1 MSDNYTLIHSHTDYS
16 LLDSCTNYKE
26 LIDTAVENGMKAIA
40 ITEHGLPKGYIA
52 KALYCKEK
60 GIKFLH
66 GVEMY
71 LTERLEPK
79 MRDNYHTV
87 LIAKNWDGV
96 LELNKLVTMSTD
108 AQHFYY
114 MNRISFDEFLKISD
128 NIIKTSACLASPLHK
143 LPHDHPLY
151 MDLARHYDYLEV
163 QPHNQIDQKEY
174 NMWLVKLANDL
185 GKPLI
190 AGTDTHS
197 SNAYKAEC
205 RSVLLEAKCKNYDDD
220 GFDLTFKTYN
230 ELLTAFE
237 TQGALS
243 KEQYEQAIENTNA
256 LADSVDDFKL
266 DTSIKYPILYGSRE
280 KDSEKFVETVE
291 RKFAEKVSNGT
302 IPASEVEAFRSAID
316 EELKVFQK
324 LKMDGWML
332 SMSELVSWCKENGY
346 AIGPARGSV
355 GGSRVAYVTD
365 IIDLDPEQWHTVF
378 SRFCNEDREEIGD
391 IDIDCVEADRPA
403 IFDYITNRFGQRKVG
418 RVLSYGALQNKG
430 VIDEIGRCFAYRW
443 AASISNPAD
452 IPPRGTIAF
461 KLFMDRMRSRPD
473 CPWSLKKVDEI
484 KVSFAANE
492 EQTRQKYAE
501 LFYYYDGLVGTRF
514 AQSVHPA
521 GVVISPITLDDN
533 YGMML
538 KDGEWCLLLDMDEVH
553 DGCGLAKYDFLI
565 LKTVQ
570 VVRDTCRYVG
580 IPYPQMH
587 TINFDDQD
595 VWEDMGKDLSM
606 IFQFESAFGADSFK
620 RFHPR
625 SIFDMSLVTACI
637 RPSGASYRDDL
648 LAHKPHKNPSELID
662 HLLADNNGYLVYQED
677 IIAFLQSVCGLSGSY
692 ADTVRRGIARKKP
705 EILAGAMPTIN
716 EGYCSKSEKPR
727 EVAEK
732 ECAEFLKIIEDA
744 SSYMFGKNHSI
755 AYCLL
760 GYLCGYYRHYYP
772 IEFITS
778 YLNNAANEDD
788 IQTGTAYANR
798 IGVKIVAPRWGL
810 SKSEYFY
817 NKEQR
822 IISKGMSSIRYM
834 SPAVADELYA
844 LAKSRTFESFV
855 DVLKGITEQTSTNS
869 RQLDILIHLDF
880 FEEFGNQNELT
891 VISNAFSELFKSGE
905 ARQVKRSLVDGTI
918 YESAISH
925 NATSK
930 TKSGAD
936 AKSYTFVD
944 IDTAMHE
951 AERAIRA
958 MGLKDACLRDK
969 LKYQADYFG
978 HVAST
983 GNEADRATLIVI
995 GVYPLERKRDGKQF
1009 GYSVITNSLGSGK
1022 QSRFTIF
1029 NRDWNRCGEIAKG
1042 DIIRCLDYK
1051 RDGEYFT
1058 MTDYME
1064 MW

>member
-1 MSDNYTLIHSHTDYS
+1 MSQNYTLIHSHTDYS

-26 LIDTAVENGMKAIA
+26 LIDTAVDNGMTAIA
-40 ITEHGLPKGYIA
+40 ITEHGLPRGYIA

-66 GVEMY
+66 GVEIY
-71 LTERLEPK
+71 LTEHLEPK
-79 MRDNYHTV
+79 VRDNYHTV

-96 LELNKLVTMSTD
+96 LELNRLVTLSTD
-108 AQHFYY
+108 EQHFYY
-114 MNRISFDEFLKISD
+114 TNRISFDEFLNVSD
-128 NIIKTSACLASPLHK
+128 NIIKTSACLASPLNK
-143 LPHDHPLY
+143 LPRTHPRY

-163 QPHNQIDQKEY
+163 QPHDNQEQKEY
-174 NMWLVKLANDL
+174 NLWLLQLANEL
-185 GKPLI
+185 QKPLI

-197 SNAYKAEC
+197 SSAYKAEC
-205 RSVLLEAKCKNYDDD
+205 RSVLLEAKSKRYDDD
-220 GFDLTFKTYN
+220 GFDLTFKTYS
-230 ELLTAFE
+230 ELISAFDK
-237 TQGALS
+237 QGVLS
-243 KEQYEQAIENTNA
+243 EEQYICAISNTNL
-256 LADSVDDFKL
+256 LADSVDEFKL
-266 DTSIKYPILYGSRE
+266 DTAIKYPILYGSRE
-280 KDSEKFVETVE
+280 KDSEMFKETVE
-291 RKFAEKVSNGT
+291 RKFAEKVESGI
-302 IPASEVEAFRSAID
+302 IPQDEKVAFRCAID
-316 EELKVFQK
+316 DELKVFQK

-332 SMSELVSWCKENGY
+332 SMSELVSWCKAQGY

-391 IDIDCVEADRPA
+391 IDIDCVEEDRPA
-403 IFDYITNRFGQRKVG
+403 IFDYITNRFGQNKVG
-418 RVLSYGALQNKG
+418 RVLSYMTLQNKG
-430 VIDEIGRCFAYRW
+430 VIDEIGRCLAYRW
-443 AASISNPAD
+443 VESVSNPAD
-452 IPPRGTIAF
+452 IPARGSNKY
-461 KLFMDRMRSRPD
+461 KLFVDHMRSRPD
-473 CPWSLKKVDEI
+473 CPWSLKQISKIKEVFSTDEEYAR
-484 KVSFAANE
+484 K
-492 EQTRQKYAE
+492 QYAE
-501 LFYYYDGLVGTRF
+501 LFYYYDGLVDTRV

-521 GVVISPITLDDN
+521 GMVISPITLDDN

-553 DGCGLAKYDFLI
+553 DGCGLAKYDFLA

-570 VVRDTCRYVG
+570 VVRDTCCYAN
-580 IPYPQMH
+580 IQYPKMH
-587 TINFDDQD
+587 EIDFDDQD
-595 VWEDMGKDLSM
+595 VWEDMSRDLSM

-648 LAHKPHKNPSELID
+648 LSHKPHKNPSELID
-662 HLLADNNGYLVYQED
+662 NLLADNNGYLVYQED

-705 EILAGAMPTIN
+705 EILATALPRIN
-716 EGYCSKSEKPR
+716 EGYCAKSEKPR
-727 EVAEK
+727 DVAER
-732 ECAEFLKIIEDA
+732 ECAEFLQIIEDA

-772 IEFITS
+772 MEFITS

-788 IQTGTAYANR
+788 IQTGTAYAHR
-798 IGVKIVAPRWGL
+798 IGIKIVSPRWGL
-810 SKSEYFY
+810 SKSEYFF

-822 IISKGMSSIRYM
+822 IISKGMSSIKYM
-834 SPAVADELYA
+834 SKAVADELYA
-844 LAKSRTFESFV
+844 LAQSRNFSSFV
-855 DVLKGITEQTSTNS
+855 DVLKGIAERTSTNQ
-869 RQLDILIHLDF
+869 RQLDILIHIDF
-880 FEEFGNQNELT
+880 FAEFGNQNELT
-891 VISNAFSELFKSGE
+891 VISNVFSELFKNGE
-905 ARQVKRSLVDGTI
+905 ARQIKRSLIDGTI
-918 YESAISH
+918 YESAVRNH
-925 NATSK
+925 ATSK
-930 TKSGAD
+930 TKSGTE
-936 AKSYTFVD
+936 AKSYTLVD
-944 IDTAMHE
+944 CDAAMHE
-951 AERAIRA
+951 AEDAIRA
-958 MGLKDACLRDK
+958 MGLKDVCLRDK
-969 LKYQADYFG
+969 LKYQTDYFG

-1022 QSRFTIF
+1022 QSRFTVF
-1029 NRDWNRCGEIAKG
+1029 NRDWKRCGEIAKG

-1058 MTDYME
+1058 MTDYTE
-1064 MW
+1064 LW